1 MNKYICVLSSSY
13 PAEQMSWQDWVI
25 YVKDEANKKVKVNK
39 DYKKML
45 KVFGDNQL
53 CVVSCCFSYQIE
65 SGWEDIDYQPIPLYQ
80 VIKYNTNE
88 MNTLVILS

>member
-13 PAEQMSWQDWVI
+13 PNDRMSWQDWVI

-45 KVFGDNQL
+45 KVFVDN
-53 CVVSCCFSYQIE
+53 
-65 SGWEDIDYQPIPLYQ
+65 
-80 VIKYNTNE
+80 
-88 MNTLVILS
+88 